1 MVRRARYKGLS
12 VAGRLFAR
20 PSAYVE
26 EGRMTSGGMAPH
38 RLSKSIEHK
47 FNVSGTQPK
56 VGRAR
61 GRF

>member
-1 MVRRARYKGLS
+1 MVRRARYKSLS

-26 EGRMTSGGMAPH
+26 EDGMTSGGVTPL
-38 RLSKSIEHK
+38 RLSKSIERK